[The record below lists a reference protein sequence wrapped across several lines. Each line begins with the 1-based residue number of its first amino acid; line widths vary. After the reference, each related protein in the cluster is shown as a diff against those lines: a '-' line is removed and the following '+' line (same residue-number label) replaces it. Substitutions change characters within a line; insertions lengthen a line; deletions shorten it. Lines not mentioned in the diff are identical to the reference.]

1 MLEPP
6 VTVLAFQKLWLL
18 RVAKEENH
26 KKIQFFS
33 LENPGKIEL
42 CKSSLNEVSFEW
54 YTIGFDPQTQELE
67 QHTK

>member
-26 KKIQFFS
+26 KKIQFFFFGKS
-33 LENPGKIEL
+33 WENRTMRKF
-42 CKSSLNEVSFEW
+42 SQRSF
-54 YTIGFDPQTQELE
+54 I
-67 QHTK
+67 